1 MKKPSIPALQGI
13 KDLAL
18 LKVLTPVKENI
29 ELMTGVRG
37 GVIEELPENAS
48 LSSTISKI
56 NEIISRLNSH

>member
-13 KDLAL
+13 KDQAV
-18 LKVLTPVKENI
+18 LKVLTPMKENI

-37 GVIEELPENAS
+37 GVIEELPENSS

-56 NEIISRLNSH
+56 NEIIRRLNSH

>member
-13 KDLAL
+13 KDQAL

-37 GVIEELPENAS
+37 GVIEELPENSS

-56 NEIISRLNSH
+56 NEIIRRLNSH

>member
-13 KDLAL
+13 KDQAL

>member
-13 KDLAL
+13 KDQAL
-18 LKVLTPVKENI
+18 LKVLTPVKETI

-56 NEIISRLNSH
+56 NEIIGRLNSH